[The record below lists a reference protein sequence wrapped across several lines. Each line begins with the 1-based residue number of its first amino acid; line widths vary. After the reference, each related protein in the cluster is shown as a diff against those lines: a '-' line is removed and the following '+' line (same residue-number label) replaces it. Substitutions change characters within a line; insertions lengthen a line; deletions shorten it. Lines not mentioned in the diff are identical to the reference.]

1 MALSKT
7 VGMDPSKA
15 LAEMKRFTI
24 APERCLV
31 PVVAAAV
38 ACGAGYAKV
47 TLDAGGT
54 VVDFDGRLFTE
65 TELEELFSAPFED
78 GPRALREL
86 AIGVNALLAGDP
98 SWVTVESW
106 DGSQGARLRIEG
118 GKQKVE
124 KLSKTPWKE
133 GTRMNRVRIQSR
145 KGWRPFQG
153 LFSGG
158 KSEEVPPEGAVLGQV
173 CGWAPLNLEVNGSQV
188 AKPVD
193 LGRSLVWVDLESDSD
208 VPGCRLRA
216 ATPDTLGQRDSTSPG
231 NFSAVLAIGG
241 EPNGHTGLT
250 IVVNGI
256 SYPKRIKSLEELGV
270 RGVVAAP
277 ELTLSDD
284 QTDIQEDQ
292 AYEELL
298 ASLEGEVLQLGSE
311 LAKQFERMNS
321 LDRVEAT
328 EYIKF
333 LCNLYRETGAV
344 EEAASLTELLLSGQE
359 DALGDDDPEVGW
371 TLVKLAELREE
382 QGRGEEC
389 IPLYER
395 ALEIFDSSKPDP
407 HIHAQ
412 ALAGLAQIHYM
423 NSNFEPAEELARQA
437 LDVRKA
443 SLDAED
449 PQLGASYEQLARVYR
464 AAHAY
469 PARQILEVDGLY
481 SQALKIFERN
491 FGATHLDVATILHDQ
506 ADHRKQLRRYG
517 DAEPLLKRC
526 LKIREEHAGD
536 HPDQLVAETLD
547 SLGTL
552 YEEQGRST
560 LAGQHYRRALEMW
573 TELLG
578 DEDPD
583 VAQRL
588 NNLVVLYR
596 IYGKFAEAEPL
607 YVRILDIRERAL
619 GPDHLD
625 LVPDLCNLALLYQA
639 QNKFDKA
646 EPLFQRSLDILE
658 SHMEEAGPQPDV
670 AWILNHMGELYN
682 AQGRYPEA
690 ETALKR
696 ALAMWP
702 ELLGPDHPDV
712 AVCLDSLVRHYRMQR
727 KWPEAE
733 EFASQSVELKERV
746 LGEDDPETLTSLG
759 TLAEIMRLS
768 GQEQG
773 GRDMHRQALVRRDKR
788 RSRLASGEEL
798 SPLADFGDL
807 ENSRYTVARLE
818 AEELERE
825 AAGPAKQFNQYPEA
839 EHLYL
844 RALFAREQA
853 LGPNHPDIAHTLD
866 LLASLYK
873 THHKFEGAEELYQ
886 RTLKLRR
893 NALGLYHPD
902 VCLSLVSLLHTY
914 LVQRK
919 FGPAEPMAREWLNII
934 EETVG
939 ADHPEAA
946 AAYTQLADIYG
957 AAGNREKQEEFH
969 KKAMEIRHAA
979 LGTEHPDFA
988 TSLADL
994 LMVQQ
999 KYEDASRLYNFVVNS
1014 LEENMGSDAAEL
1026 IPVYEKYANCLKK
1039 MNRESTAVEL
1049 ETQAMV
1055 LRVMH
1060 GLDFGE

>member
-1 MALSKT
+1 MTLSKT

-15 LAEMKRFTI
+15 LAEMKRFAI

-31 PVVAAAV
+31 PIVASAV
-38 ACGAGYAKV
+38 ACGANYAKV

-65 TELEELFSAPFED
+65 TELEELFSAPFD
-78 GPRALREL
+78 NGPRALREL
-86 AIGVNALLAGDP
+86 AIGVNALLANDP

-118 GKQKVE
+118 GKQKTE
-124 KLSKTPWKE
+124 RLGKTPWKE
-133 GTRMNRVRIQSR
+133 GTRMNRVRVQSR

-158 KSEEVPPEGAVLGQV
+158 KSEEIPPEGVTLGNL
-173 CGWAPLNLEVNGSQV
+173 CAWAPLNLEVNGNQV
-188 AKPVD
+188 ARPVD

-231 NFSAVLAIGG
+231 SFSAVLAIGG

-250 IVVNGI
+250 ILVNGV
-256 SYPKRIKSLEELGV
+256 SYPKQIKSLEELGV

-277 ELTLSDD
+277 ELALTDD
-284 QTDIQEDQ
+284 HTEIQENSSW
-292 AYEELL
+292 EELL
-298 ASLEGEVLQLGSE
+298 ASLEGEVLHLGTE
-311 LAKQFERMNS
+311 LAAQFDRMNS

-333 LCNLYRETGAV
+333 LCNLYRETGALD
-344 EEAASLTELLLSGQE
+344 EAEALTEKLLQGQE
-359 DALGDDDPEVGW
+359 DALGDDDPELGW
-371 TLVKLAELREE
+371 TLCKLAELREE
-382 QGRGEEC
+382 QGRAEEC

-395 ALEIFDSSKPDP
+395 ALEIFETSKPDP
-407 HIHAQ
+407 QIHAQ
-412 ALAGLAQIHYM
+412 VLAGLAQIHYL
-423 NSNFEPAEELARQA
+423 NNNLEPAEDLARQA
-437 LDVRKA
+437 LEVRK
-443 SLDAED
+443 SNLDAED
-449 PQLGASYEQLARVYR
+449 PQLGASYEQLARIYR
-464 AAHAY
+464 AAHVY
-469 PARQILEVDGLY
+469 PARQVLEVDGLY

-491 FGATHLDVATILHDQ
+491 FGASHLDVATILHDQ
-506 ADHRKQLRRYG
+506 ADHRKQLRRYS

-526 LKIREEHAGD
+526 LKIREEHSDGV
-536 HPDQLVAETLD
+536 DQMVAETLD

-578 DEDPD
+578 DEHPD

-625 LVPDLCNLALLYQA
+625 LVPDLSNLALLYQA
-639 QNKFDKA
+639 QYKFDKA
-646 EPLFQRSLDILE
+646 EPLFKRSLDILE
-658 SHMEEAGPQPDV
+658 ASMEEEGPHPDV
-670 AWILNHMGELYN
+670 AWILNHMGELLN
-682 AQGRYPEA
+682 AQGRYEEA
-690 ETALKR
+690 ESVTKR

-702 ELLGPDHPDV
+702 ALLGDDHPDT
-712 AVCLDSLVRHYRMQR
+712 AVCLDSLVRNYRMQR

-733 EFASQSVELKERV
+733 EYASQSVALKERA
-746 LGEDDPETLTSLG
+746 LGDEDPETLTSLG
-759 TLAEIMRLS
+759 TLAEILRHS
-768 GQEQG
+768 GNEQA
-773 GRDMHRQALVRRDKR
+773 GRDLHRDALVRRDR
-788 RSRLASGEEL
+788 RRNKSDSGEVSL
-798 SPLADFGDL
+798 LAEFGSA
-807 ENSRYTVARLE
+807 ENSRYSVARLE

-825 AAGPAKQFNQYPEA
+825 AAGPAKQYNLYPEA

-866 LLASLYK
+866 LLANLYR

-886 RTLKLRR
+886 RTLQLRKR
-893 NALGLYHPD
+893 ALGDTHPD
-902 VCLSLVSLLHTY
+902 VALSLVSLLHT
-914 LVQRK
+914 LLSQRK
-919 FGPAEPMAREWLNII
+919 FGPAEPLAREWLQII
-934 EETVG
+934 ENTVG
-939 ADHPEAA
+939 GDHPEAA

-969 KKAMEIRHAA
+969 KQAMEIRHAA

-994 LMVQQ
+994 MMVQQ

-1014 LEENMGSDAAEL
+1014 LEENMGPEAAEL
-1026 IPVYEKYANCLKK
+1026 IPVYEKYADCLKK
-1039 MNRESTAVEL
+1039 LNRESTAVEL

-1060 GLDFGE
+1060 GLDFGD